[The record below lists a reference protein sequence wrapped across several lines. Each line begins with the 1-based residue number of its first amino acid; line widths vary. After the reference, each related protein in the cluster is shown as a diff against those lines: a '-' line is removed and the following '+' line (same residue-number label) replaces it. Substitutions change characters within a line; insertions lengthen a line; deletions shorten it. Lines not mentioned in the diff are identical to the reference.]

1 MLWLQV
7 HSNQGTQEM
16 ASFISWGNQFYTIIR
31 TQLFALL
38 LAIFLLSATAV
49 AGLAASSDNSV
60 KVINNLADRNIDTK
74 ELLRVINEAEISLMK
89 ELQQLKKENFTFNY
103 VFIGD
108 EVSYLYEKS
117 ANGLAEIVVFPTYES
132 KKNSSAVDK
141 DSFSDG
147 TVSPAAQV
155 DLP

>member
-1 MLWLQV
+1 MKK
-7 HSNQGTQEM
+7 
-16 ASFISWGNQFYTIIR
+16 
-31 TQLFALL
+31 LFALL

-103 VFIGD
+103 VFIAM
-108 EVSYLYEKS
+108 K
-117 ANGLAEIVVFPTYES
+117 
-132 KKNSSAVDK
+132 
-141 DSFSDG
+141 
-147 TVSPAAQV
+147 
-155 DLP
+155 